1 MDAYLKESLTL
12 ALEEATDLYTD
23 ERNNIKLMTEMD
35 GIMWPDHLKKM
46 KVDKAYIK
54 NLMFQVLMAKNL
66 LSCRVD
72 LAQKN
77 LQMIKDTRD
86 QFGAL
91 IFDHAHLL
99 SDKEYQY
106 FLDKVMVNYNDC
118 KDLYTLFK
126 DLHEEG
132 LEWDCH
138 VCYSAEEAEKVK
150 KEQKRNGWTMSHTK
164 ITVPDR
170 P

>member
-12 ALEEATDLYTD
+12 ALEEATDLHTD
-23 ERNNIKLMTEMD
+23 ERNNIKWMTEMD
-35 GIMWPDHLKKM
+35 GIMWSDHLKKM
-46 KVDKAYIK
+46 KVDKPYIK
-54 NLMFQVLMAKNL
+54 NLMFKMLMAKNL

-86 QFGAL
+86 EFGAM
-91 IFDHAHLL
+91 IFNHAHLL

-126 DLHEEG
+126 DLHEKG
-132 LEWDCH
+132 LRWG
-138 VCYSAEEAEKVK
+138 
-150 KEQKRNGWTMSHTK
+150 QKIEMLF
-164 ITVPDR
+164 
-170 P
+170 